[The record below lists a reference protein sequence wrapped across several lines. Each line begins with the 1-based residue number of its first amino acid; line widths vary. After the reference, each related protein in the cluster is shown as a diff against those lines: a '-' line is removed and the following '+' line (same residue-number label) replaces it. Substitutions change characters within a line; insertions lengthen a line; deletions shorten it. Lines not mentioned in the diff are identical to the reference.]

1 MHFVKGAVSLRNYVL
16 ANVDMTE
23 FEGLDLEHEGI
34 IVKLKNDKPV
44 FKCVAGRKRPAMAI
58 LGLFG
63 GVEMSRTYKDEIME
77 HMFDDQKDFDI

>member
-1 MHFVKGAVSLRNYVL
+1 MHFVKGAVSLRKYVL

-44 FKCVAGRKRPAMAI
+44 FKRVAGRKRPAMAT